1 MQSTFI
7 VPTSYLN
14 AKLCLFKL
22 LSETVSKSTI
32 LIRLTPD
39 LASILTTCEPT
50 PPTPKTMTNEFYIF
64 LYFY

>member
-50 PPTPKTMTNEFYIF
+50 PPTPKTMTINFTF